1 MTGSRQQTW
10 TQPSTTSKAW
20 PPLPLWWQPPHPQA
34 APGWFR
40 LNLFWAG
47 PPLGVDSSFCF
58 CSASS
63 EAGNA
68 WPSPG
73 HSSPALSPRALLT
86 RHQAAKCCPSL
97 LHEQGN
103 GTGTKTPWWCTM
115 HTYTGRD
122 ITNTHIFTYPDTR
135 RDILKQAY
143 VHIHT
148 QIHPDTLKTHTQRH
162 ARHHKTHMLRYIQR
176 HSKTHINTHTQIH
189 ADTPNTHLHAH
200 TQIHTRH
207 SKILQIHG
215 RLVWATS

>member
-1 MTGSRQQTW
+1 MNLGSARQSRETSGRVAAR
-10 TQPSTTSKAW
+10 PSTTPKAW
-20 PPLPLWWQPPHPQA
+20 TPLPLWWQPPHPQA

-97 LHEQGN
+97 LHEQGEWHQHKDPVMVHQAPVQ
-103 GTGTKTPWWCTM
+103 TE
-115 HTYTGRD
+115 TYQH
-122 ITNTHIFTYPDTR
+122 THIHIPRYMQRYPEANICTC
-135 RDILKQAY
+135 
-143 VHIHT
+143 T
-148 QIHPDTLKTHTQRH
+148 HPDTPRH
-162 ARHHKTHMLRYIQR
+162 FK
-176 HSKTHINTHTQIH
+176 NTHSETC
-189 ADTPNTHLHAH
+189 
-200 TQIHTRH
+200 
-207 SKILQIHG
+207 
-215 RLVWATS
+215 

>member
-1 MTGSRQQTW
+1 MAAR
-10 TQPSTTSKAW
+10 PSTIYKTW
-20 PPLPLWWQPPHPQA
+20 LPLPLWWQPPHPQA

-97 LHEQGN
+97 HTCRGMAQPQRPRVGA
-103 GTGTKTPWWCTM
+103 P
-115 HTYTGRD
+115 HTYAQAETHQH
-122 ITNTHIFTYPDTR
+122 THIHIPRYMQRYPEANICTC
-135 RDILKQAY
+135 
-143 VHIHT
+143 T
-148 QIHPDTLKTHTQRH
+148 HPDTPRHLNNTHPETCQASQNTYAQIYAETLQNTYIHTLKYMQTPQTHTYVHTSRY
-162 ARHHKTHMLRYIQR
+162 MLGTPKYTRYMR
-176 HSKTHINTHTQIH
+176 
-189 ADTPNTHLHAH
+189 
-200 TQIHTRH
+200 
-207 SKILQIHG
+207 G
-215 RLVWATS
+215 